1 MAKRIIDL
9 INQYMPHAINK
20 TGKEYEAI
28 WGKTQYTENETI
40 QSSADYNCGA
50 IVNELEY
57 LRAYINQS
65 IASLNID
72 NAQAEFLDK
81 IVRFFLDISRA
92 YAETDASLLK
102 RFSAFVRRKANKR
115 WSTGWSF
122 KDVFSYFFNPDNIYV
137 IENYVEDDDQILN
150 GDFENVTGDNFDNW
164 TKYESGSSV
173 INVNTTEMFQ
183 EAKCPEFSIDS
194 SNNEASLSQT
204 ITSVLAGDYKLS
216 LFYKDD
222 EVLSSGN
229 VVKITIQR
237 SGDNYY
243 YNFDTLSWQAAAA
256 SKELPVVG
264 DYYRYAGVYVK
275 NEDTRDLTLKI
286 ANAGSAGTAY
296 KFYID
301 RVKFG
306 EWKTYPSV
314 KVLIVCVGQYGG
326 FLSLWPGTSDP
337 IGGGADY
344 QYASF
349 FENDFISGIGAEFTE
364 KVYEDMLSR
373 IKEAGSKSDVEFINR
388 NV

>member
-9 INQYMPHAINK
+9 INKRMPHAVKK

-40 QSSADYNCGA
+40 ESSADYNCGA
-50 IVNELEY
+50 IANELEY
-57 LRAYINQS
+57 LRAYINRS
-65 IASLNID
+65 ITSMNLD
-72 NAQAEFLDK
+72 QAEEELLDK
-81 IVRFFLDISRA
+81 IITFFLNISRIYDETDTSLRKRFF
-92 YAETDASLLK
+92 
-102 RFSAFVRRKANKR
+102 AFIRRLGNKR
-115 WSTGWSF
+115 WSTTWSF

-137 IENYVEDDDQILN
+137 IENYIEDDDQILN
-150 GDFENVTGDNFDNW
+150 GDFENVTEGSFDNW
-164 TKYESGSSV
+164 SKYESGSSV

-194 SNNEASLSQT
+194 SNSEVSLSQT
-204 ITSVLAGDYKLS
+204 ISSVSAGDYKLS

-222 EVLSSGN
+222 EILSSGD
-229 VVKITIQR
+229 VVKLTIQR

-256 SKELPVVG
+256 SKELPIVG
-264 DYYRYAGVYVK
+264 DYYRYAGVHVK
-275 NEDTRDLTLKI
+275 NEDTRNLTLKI

-296 KFYID
+296 KFYVD

-314 KVLIVCVGQYGG
+314 KVLIVCVGEYGV

-337 IGGGADY
+337 IGGGEDY

-349 FENDFISGIGAEFTE
+349 FENDFIAGMGMEFTE
-364 KVYEDMLSR
+364 TLYQDILSR
-373 IKEAGSKSDVEFINR
+373 IKEAGSKSDIEFIHR